1 VFDWDEPRTAGPGW
15 QQDGDQLQRG
25 EDGVHNGA
33 SDDLSFLL
41 AGRRAQS
48 ASLPTTAPIEDAA
61 PPPGADA

>member
-1 VFDWDEPRTAGPGW
+1 MGTQPR
-15 QQDGDQLQRG
+15 RG
-25 EDGVHNGA
+25 VDGVHNSA

>member
-1 VFDWDEPRTAGPGW
+1 MGTS
-15 QQDGDQLQRG
+15 RG
-25 EDGVHNGA
+25 AAWTGFHNSA

-48 ASLPTTAPIEDAA
+48 ASLPTTASIKDAA